1 MKEGETRM
9 ENILEE
15 LKWRGLVKDCSN
27 EEALKKLLENK
38 QTIYCGFDPSAKS
51 MHLGNFVMI
60 SILMRLQRAGHKII
74 ALVGGVTGMIGD
86 PSGKSQERNLLDVKT
101 LENNR
106 ASIKKQ
112 LERFLDLEDESKG
125 ELLDNYEWLGHLTVI
140 DFLRNYGKYFPINY
154 MLSKD
159 IIASRMSAG
168 ISYSE
173 FSYMIL
179 QSIDF
184 LHLYDEKKCH
194 IQIGGSDQWGNLTS
208 GLELIRKVRGTDAD
222 VEVLTAPLIT
232 RSDGRKFG
240 KSEEGALF
248 LDKELTSPYKLYQ
261 YLVNSTD
268 EDALR
273 YLKIFTFLS
282 KEEIEKIS
290 EEHVE
295 APHLRLAQNALAYE
309 VTKTIHGEEGAL
321 EAKRMSEI
329 LFSGDVT
336 SLNKSQLEEVF
347 SSFIHEIN
355 EEMKLEDLLIVV
367 GAAKSKREAREF
379 LNGNSI
385 QLNGEKIKDGEL
397 IISKERALYSTYYL
411 LKRGKKNYY
420 LVKLTY

>member
-1 MKEGETRM
+1 MH
-9 ENILEE
+9 NILEE
-15 LKWRGLVKDCSN
+15 LKWRGLLKDCSN
-27 EEALKKLLENK
+27 EEALAKLLESK

-74 ALVGGVTGMIGD
+74 AVVGGVTGMIGD

-106 ASIKKQ
+106 NCIRKQ
-112 LERFLDLEDESKG
+112 LERFLDLSDSNKG
-125 ELLDNYEWLGHLTVI
+125 ELVDNYEWLGNLKII
-140 DFLRNYGKYFPINY
+140 DFLRDYGKYFSINY

-159 IIASRMSAG
+159 IIASRLNVG

-184 LHLYDEKKCH
+184 LHLYDVKNCH

-208 GLELIRKVRGTDAD
+208 GLELIRKVRGADAE

-240 KSEEGALF
+240 KSEDGALF

-261 YLVNSTD
+261 YLINTSD
-268 EDALR
+268 EDTLR

-282 KEEIEKIS
+282 KEEIERIS
-290 EEHVE
+290 EEHLK
-295 APHLRLAQNALAYE
+295 APHLRLAQETLAYE
-309 VTKTIHGEEGAL
+309 VTKTIHGEEAAK
-321 EAKRMSEI
+321 EAKEMSNI
-329 LFSGDVT
+329 LFSGEI
-336 SLNKSQLEEVF
+336 SQLNKAQLEDIF
-347 SSFIHEIN
+347 SSFMVEVK
-355 EEMKLEDLLIVV
+355 EDLKLEDLLIHI

-379 LNGNSI
+379 LSGGSI
-385 QLNGEKIKDGEL
+385 RLNGEKVNDPNLVIDKSNALFDEYHL
-397 IISKERALYSTYYL
+397 I
-411 LKRGKKNYY
+411 KRGKKNYY
-420 LVKLTY
+420 LVKHI